1 VEEKPEKMLNL
12 RRGEKGREKGEEGSK
27 GKREGGSEFYS
38 PSRQP
43 WTSAMDIN

>member
-27 GKREGGSEFYS
+27 GKREGGSESYS